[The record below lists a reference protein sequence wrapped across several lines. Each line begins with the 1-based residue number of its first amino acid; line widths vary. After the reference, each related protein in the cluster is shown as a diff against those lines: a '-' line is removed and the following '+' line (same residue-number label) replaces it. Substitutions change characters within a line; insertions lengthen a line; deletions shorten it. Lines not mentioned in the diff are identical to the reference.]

1 MNCVQTKREIN
12 TSVNQF
18 GNNFL
23 LKWEMVL
30 KNGNSAFERQC
41 TFVFFTGLATS
52 VQSPL
57 KLPLNWFCKWHQ
69 KGKNVVLIPFTI
81 DKGTWRLMLF
91 LFHDKGSIPRQCY
104 ILNQQNNFKNF
115 VLNQSNSFL
124 ILLSQGG
131 LYILGHVQEDE
142 FNSQV
147 RKVFF
152 KICFCFCFL
161 FT

>member
-12 TSVNQF
+12 TSINQF

-91 LFHDKGSIPRQCY
+91 LFHDKGSIPRLLY
-104 ILNQQNNFKNF
+104 FEPTVKFLLDF
-115 VLNQSNSFL
+115 VIPGWSLHSWSCSRRW
-124 ILLSQGG
+124 I
-131 LYILGHVQEDE
+131 
-142 FNSQV
+142 
-147 RKVFF
+147 
-152 KICFCFCFL
+152 
-161 FT
+161 